1 MQKSKFTTI
10 LIISII
16 FIYVIISKLYLITL
30 GSIYTFIINPIFFIS
45 IALFLKFSIVP
56 PYSTNKFKKDII
68 QYVLITILLYSLLY
82 LLSGLLVSFGKNPYS
97 STLRGVV
104 INLYATGL
112 IIICREYIRYKLIT
126 NVYNNDKKLIF
137 ILLVIVFSLLDFNI
151 FTLFSNANL
160 YYIFK
165 QIFYILVP
173 SIIKNILFTYLAMY
187 TDHIPAIIY
196 ELVFYLILWIS
207 PVLPNSPWV
216 LESILNTTFPLI
228 LLLYSKYTIQKKDRF
243 HLNTISKP
251 INPSGLIPF
260 AIALVLL
267 IWFSLGIFPIKPVGI
282 ATASMYPELR
292 VGDLAIIEKCTANDV
307 KIHDI
312 IEYQM
317 DGYTVI
323 HRITNIYQEKGE
335 FFLITKGDNNELED
349 KLPVREDQLI
359 GKALFKIPYLA
370 LPTIWLHSFA
380 NQAQID
386 VETGK

>member
-10 LIISII
+10 LIIGII
-16 FIYVIISKLYLITL
+16 FIYVLFSKLYLVTL
-30 GSIYTFIINPIFFIS
+30 GNTYTFIINPIFFIS
-45 IALFLKFSIVP
+45 ITLFLKFSLVP

-68 QYVLITILLYSLLY
+68 QYVLITVLLYSLLY

-97 STLRGVV
+97 ATIRGIV

-112 IIICREYIRYKLIT
+112 IIFCREYIRYKLIT
-126 NVYNNDKKLIF
+126 NVYNDDKKLIF

-151 FTLFSNANL
+151 LSLFSSANL
-160 YYIFK
+160 YYVFK
-165 QIFYILVP
+165 QIFYSLLP
-173 SIIKNILFTYLAMY
+173 SVIKNILFTYLAVY
-187 TDHIPAIIY
+187 TDHIPAVIY
-196 ELVFYLILWIS
+196 ELVIYLILWIS

-216 LESILNTTFPLI
+216 LESILNTVFPLV
-228 LLLYSKYTIQKKDRF
+228 LLLYCRYTIQKKDRF

-251 INPSGLIPF
+251 LNPSGLIPF

-267 IWFSLGIFPIKPVGI
+267 IWFALGIFPIKPVGI
-282 ATASMYPELR
+282 ATASMHPQLK
-292 VGDLAIIEKCTANDV
+292 VGDLVIIEKCTANDV
-307 KIHDI
+307 KIKDI

-323 HRITNIYQEKGE
+323 HRIINIYQEKGE
-335 FFLITKGDNNELED
+335 FFFITKGDNNESED

-359 GKALFKIPYLA
+359 GKALFKIPYIA
-370 LPTIWLHSFA
+370 LPTIWLHNFTT
-380 NQAQID
+380 QTQVD

>member
-10 LIISII
+10 LIIGII
-16 FIYVIISKLYLITL
+16 FIYVLFSKLYLVTL
-30 GSIYTFIINPIFFIS
+30 GNTYTFIINPIFFIS
-45 IALFLKFSIVP
+45 IALFLKFSLVP

-68 QYVLITILLYSLLY
+68 QYVLITVLLYSLLY

-97 STLRGVV
+97 TTIRGIV

-112 IIICREYIRYKLIT
+112 IIFCREYIRYKLIT

-151 FTLFSNANL
+151 LSLFSSANL
-160 YYIFK
+160 YYVFK
-165 QIFYILVP
+165 QIFYSLLP
-173 SIIKNILFTYLAMY
+173 SVIKNILFTYLAVY
-187 TDHIPAIIY
+187 TDHIPAVIY
-196 ELVFYLILWIS
+196 ELVIYLILWIS

-216 LESILNTTFPLI
+216 LESILNTVFPLV
-228 LLLYSKYTIQKKDRF
+228 LLLYCRYTIQKKDRF

-251 INPSGLIPF
+251 LNPSGLIPV

-267 IWFSLGIFPIKPVGI
+267 IWFALGIFPIKPVGI
-282 ATASMYPELR
+282 ATASMHPQLR
-292 VGDLAIIEKCTANDV
+292 VGDLVIIEKCTANDV
-307 KIHDI
+307 KISDI

-323 HRITNIYQEKGE
+323 HRIVNIYQEKGE
-335 FFLITKGDNNELED
+335 FFLITKGDNNESED
-349 KLPVREDQLI
+349 KLPVREDQLL
-359 GKALFKIPYLA
+359 GKALFKIPYIA
-370 LPTIWLHSFA
+370 LPTIWLHNFA
-380 NQAQID
+380 TQTQVD